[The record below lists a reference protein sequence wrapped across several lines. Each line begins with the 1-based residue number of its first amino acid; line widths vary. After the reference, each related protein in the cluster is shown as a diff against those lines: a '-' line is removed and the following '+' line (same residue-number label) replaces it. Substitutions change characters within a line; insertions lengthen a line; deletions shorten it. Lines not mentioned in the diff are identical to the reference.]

1 MDFPAAS
8 AAGDIERK
16 TKMKKLMILLVAVCA
31 MGMVKGATVNWTFG
45 KDTAYNGYTV
55 YAFDSANQS
64 TVLAA
69 LAAYDADAQ
78 TIIDG
83 LVLGSAEVKKG
94 NAKGTET
101 DVGSATSL
109 MLLAINGAF
118 EDGKAFQ
125 YDTLNIDGYTY
136 APPNPAPSTTPTLS
150 SFGNSG
156 TIVGASAPIPEP
168 TSGLLML
175 VGLGALAL
183 RRRRA

>member
-1 MDFPAAS
+1 
-8 AAGDIERK
+8 
-16 TKMKKLMILLVAVCA
+16 MKKLMILLVAVCA
-31 MGMVKGATVNWTFG
+31 AGMAKAAFVDWKFG
-45 KDTAYNGYTV
+45 KDTTYNGYTV

-78 TIIDG
+78 TTINN
-83 LVLGSAEVKKG
+83 LVLSSKAVSKG
-94 NAKGTET
+94 NATSQGV

-118 EDGKAFQ
+118 EDGKAFT
-125 YDTLNIDGYTY
+125 YDTLDITGYTY
-136 APPNPAPSTTPTLS
+136 TPPDLGPATTPTLS
-150 SFGNSG
+150 ALTHSG
-156 TIVGASAPIPEP
+156 TVVAAGVPEP

-183 RRRRA
+183 RRRKA